1 MRARAEKQ
9 LATQAGMGALPQT
22 RAGQRAV
29 SGRSLLC
36 LSLSFG
42 LSMLMVIAGDVG
54 QCAPLLASAPDQGQA
69 PGKGGLERRDLTP
82 YSQAEAGVKLL
93 MGIFSRLG
101 NEPQLAL
108 KNEMQNRK
116 ADLRQEPVPASL
128 LAGAGNISDVSQGQ
142 LSKNYTDPALAIRP
156 QQTSVRRLTVGRAV
170 INKVVPIDGM
180 TLAMAPRGS
189 ANAPAPAMQALPS
202 GLGGSF
208 AGDSPA
214 PAAPPA
220 SFQNQD
226 QGLAASTRNVRASL
240 QSAMP
245 RAEGQRSFQQAG
257 GYSNTSDA
265 LQEKVANN
273 KLLDLKNQLNQGAGL
288 SKPVNSIPYL
298 AGNVHS
304 TMSPMQDKSRLR
316 EFNSESK
323 RTSYGGAAEGTSR
336 VMLQSGRRL
345 EDNYS
350 QSGYNQGRIV
360 QTPAAEPSV
369 NGIIRPAEQPGLFK
383 YVREHLHEL
392 PKDAPREIASRENR
406 LDTKDGFRE
415 SERDELKSVGQEEMS
430 YGAQAET
437 ARGKAVSTKPV
448 PRRKAIAAGEISQK
462 ESTADSEWKPE
473 VAGKK
478 AKAERQER
486 FNQASPVPLVA
497 YLPPSTLR
505 GISGLPLG
513 SSEKDT
519 LAYLKSRGKFKTA
532 ESHGWRVYSLNSVQG
547 NVALQAYI
555 RGGKLEALRVYNAD
569 YLPASLGVSIE
580 SDLSTMKSKFGEPSF
595 VLDEPTANNTLHG
608 KANKGAAPAAKN
620 YVYPLSQVGF
630 QLARPATGA
639 SPQVMSV
646 LFFRYL

>member
-9 LATQAGMGALPQT
+9 LATQAGLGALPQT
-22 RAGQRAV
+22 LAGGRAD
-29 SGRSLLC
+29 SKRSLLC

-42 LSMLMVIAGDVG
+42 LSMLMVMAGDVG
-54 QCAPLLASAPDQGQA
+54 QCAPLLASAPDQGQN

-82 YSQAEAGVKLL
+82 YCQAEAGVKLL

-180 TLAMAPRGS
+180 TIAMAPRGS
-189 ANAPAPAMQALPS
+189 VNAPAPAMQALPS
-202 GLGGSF
+202 GAGGA
-208 AGDSPA
+208 AGDSLA

-220 SFQNQD
+220 SFQSQG
-226 QGLAASTRNVRASL
+226 QGLGASTRNMRPSFQGAL
-240 QSAMP
+240 P
-245 RAEGQRSFQQAG
+245 RAEGQRYAQQAG
-257 GYSNTSDA
+257 GYSSNSDA
-265 LQEKVANN
+265 LQEKVATN
-273 KLLDLKNQLNQGAGL
+273 KLLDLKSQLNQGGGA

-298 AGNVHS
+298 AGSLHS
-304 TMSPMQDKSRLR
+304 TMSPMQDKSRLK

-323 RTSYGGAAEGTSR
+323 RTSYGGASEGLNR
-336 VMLQSGRRL
+336 GRRIEENL
-345 EDNYS
+345 S
-350 QSGYNQGRIV
+350 QASYDEGRVV

-383 YVREHLHEL
+383 YVREHRLEL
-392 PKDAPREIASRENR
+392 PKDAPREIASRESR

-415 SERDELKSVGQEEMS
+415 SERDQSKSVGQEELS
-430 YGAQAET
+430 YGAVPE
-437 ARGKAVSTKPV
+437 AVKVRAAKQV
-448 PRRKAIAAGEISQK
+448 PRRKATAASEASQK
-462 ESTADSEWKPE
+462 ESTADSEWMQE
-473 VAGKK
+473 VASKK

-532 ESHGWRVYSLNSVQG
+532 ESHGWRVYTLSSAQG
-547 NVALQAYI
+547 NVALQAYL
-555 RGGKLEALRVYNAD
+555 RSGKLEALRVYNAD

-580 SDLSTMKSKFGEPSF
+580 SELSTMKSKFGEPSF
-595 VLDEPTANNTLHG
+595 VLDEPPANRTLNS
-608 KANKGAAPAAKN
+608 KLDKGAAPAAKN

-630 QLARPATGA
+630 QLARPSAGA

>member
-1 MRARAEKQ
+1 MRALAEKQ
-9 LATQAGMGALPQT
+9 LATRTGLGISPQT
-22 RAGQRAV
+22 RRGQRAA
-29 SGRSLLC
+29 SKQPLLC

-42 LSMLMVIAGDVG
+42 LAMVMVIAGEVG
-54 QCAPLLASAPDQGQA
+54 QCAPLLASAPDQGQVS
-69 PGKGGLERRDLTP
+69 GKGVLEKRDLAP
-82 YSQAEAGVKLL
+82 YCQAEAGVKLL

-156 QQTSVRRLTVGRAV
+156 QQTSVRRLTVGRAE

-180 TLAMAPRGS
+180 TMAMAPRGS
-189 ANAPAPAMQALPS
+189 VNAPAPALQALPS
-202 GLGGSF
+202 GAGGA
-208 AGDSPA
+208 AGDSLA

-220 SFQNQD
+220 SFQSQA
-226 QGLAASTRNVRASL
+226 QGLGASTRNMRPSFQGAL
-240 QSAMP
+240 P
-245 RAEGQRSFQQAG
+245 RAEGQRYAQQAG
-257 GYSNTSDA
+257 GYSSNSDA
-265 LQEKVANN
+265 LQEKVATN
-273 KLLDLKNQLNQGAGL
+273 KLLDLKSQLNQGTGA

-298 AGNVHS
+298 AGSLHS
-304 TMSPMQDKSRLR
+304 TMSPMQDKSRLK

-323 RTSYGGAAEGTSR
+323 RTSYGGGSEGLNR
-336 VMLQSGRRL
+336 GRQI
-345 EDNYS
+345 EDNLS
-350 QSGYNQGRIV
+350 QASYDEGRV
-360 QTPAAEPSV
+360 VPTPAAEPSV

-383 YVREHLHEL
+383 YVREHRLEL
-392 PKDAPREIASRENR
+392 PKDAPREIASRESR
-406 LDTKDGFRE
+406 LDTKDSFRE
-415 SERDELKSVGQEEMS
+415 SEREQSKSVGQEELS
-430 YGAQAET
+430 YGAVSEA
-437 ARGKAVSTKPV
+437 GKARAVLAKQV
-448 PRRKAIAAGEISQK
+448 PRRKATAASEVSQK
-462 ESTADSEWKPE
+462 GSTTDGESRPE
-473 VAGKK
+473 VASKK

-519 LAYLKSRGKFKTA
+519 LAYLKSRGQFKTA
-532 ESHGWRVYSLNSVQG
+532 ESHGWRVYSLSNVQG
-547 NVALQAYI
+547 NVALQAYL
-555 RGGKLEALRVYNAD
+555 RGGKLEALRVYSAD

-580 SDLSTMKSKFGEPSF
+580 SELSTMKSKFGEPSF
-595 VLDEPTANNTLHG
+595 VLDEPPANRTLNS
-608 KANKGAAPAAKN
+608 KLDKGAAPAAKN

-630 QLARPATGA
+630 QLARPSAGA